1 MADIW
6 IQYTWLDRHSLSCE
20 IDIICPAL
28 QIFPFK
34 LLVPYW
40 FESIAELEGTGGRIV
55 EKGSEDEVSTWG
67 YYDRTVLLCVEPPR
81 QNITCASR
89 ICVSINYGLHHRQAK
104 GNCSRKRQA
113 SCTGIPYSNG

>member
-6 IQYTWLDRHSLSCE
+6 IQYTWLDRNGLSCE
-20 IDIICPAL
+20 VDIIRPAL
-28 QIFPFK
+28 QILPFK

-55 EKGSEDEVSTWG
+55 EKRSEDEVSTWG
-67 YYDRTVLLCVEPPR
+67 YYNRMVLLCVEPPR

-89 ICVSINYGLHHRQAK
+89 ILVSIELRLV
-104 GNCSRKRQA
+104 S
-113 SCTGIPYSNG
+113 